1 MPNPTFDS
9 VGAYRRTQ
17 VQTASPEQLLLQLME
32 AAVRHA
38 RQAKAQGDAGEVA
51 TAREHAVHLLDIV
64 NELDGSLDWEQGG
77 EVVEE
82 LDALYAFLQREI
94 SDANTKADF
103 GRFADVEAILR
114 DLYQGWKD
122 AVAQLQEQ
130 AEDAA
135 APVAVGQGG

>member
-17 VQTASPEQLLLQLME
+17 IQTARPEELLLQLTE

-38 RQAKAQGDAGEVA
+38 KQVQARGKAGEHVA
-51 TAREHAVHLLDIV
+51 AREHAVKLLNIV
-64 NELDGSLDWEQGG
+64 NELEGSLDWDQGG
-77 EVVEE
+77 EVAEE
-82 LDALYAFLQREI
+82 LDALYAYLQREI